1 MPHVPGTARF
11 DLIARKWHALAQRR
25 LDYYEELYR
34 SGRWTLY
41 YGSRQQFARHMLDVI
56 RAAKTWA
63 KLAGEAPPADDGK
76 DKDDFQF
83 AA

>member
-11 DLIARKWHALAQRR
+11 DLLARNWHALAIRR
-25 LDYYEELYR
+25 LRFYDELYR

-41 YGSRQQFARHMLDVI
+41 YNSRELFARHMLDVI
-56 RAAKTWA
+56 RVVKIWA
-63 KLAGEAPPADDGK
+63 ELAGEAPPAKDDS
-76 DKDDFQF
+76 DDFQF